1 MPEIQDGVKSR
12 SSFHAHLEKLEVDL
26 SKLGVM
32 AEESLAKAVKALKDH
47 DLEMAEE
54 VIGQDDDIDVQ
65 ALELENRCLSILA
78 LQQPMAG
85 DLRRIGTVLKI
96 VTDLERVADH
106 AVDISKVTRR
116 LAGQTYIKP
125 LVDIPRMAR
134 IAQDMLRESLKA
146 FSVRELSSLE
156 RLREM
161 DDEVDYLYSQVFREL
176 LVFMM
181 SDPRTIQQSTELL
194 MVASHLER
202 VADHATNIGEWVIY
216 AVTGERKDLNL

>member
-1 MPEIQDGVKSR
+1 MPEIQDGIKAR
-12 SSFHAHLEKLEVDL
+12 SSFHTHLEQLEADL
-26 SKLGVM
+26 SKLGIL

-47 DLEMAEE
+47 DLEMAEQ
-54 VIGQDDDIDVQ
+54 VISQDDAMDVC

-116 LAGQTYIKP
+116 LVGQTYIKP

-146 FSVRELSSLE
+146 FSVREVSFLE
-156 RLREM
+156 KLREM
-161 DDEVDYLYSQVFREL
+161 DDEVDSLYSQVFREL

-181 SDPRTIQQSTELL
+181 SDPRTIQQSTEFL

>member
-1 MPEIQDGVKSR
+1 MPEIQDEMKSR
-12 SSFHAHLEKLEVDL
+12 SSFHAHLKQLEADL
-26 SKLGVM
+26 SKLGIL

-47 DLEMAEE
+47 DLEMAEQ
-54 VIGQDDDIDVQ
+54 VISQDDAIDVQ
-65 ALELENRCLSILA
+65 ALDLENRCLSILA

-116 LAGQTYIKP
+116 LVGQTYIKP

-134 IAQDMLRESLKA
+134 IAQDMLRESLEA
-146 FSVRELSSLE
+146 FNVREVSSVE

-161 DDEVDYLYSQVFREL
+161 DDEVDFLYSQIFREL

-181 SDPRTIQQSTELL
+181 SDPRTIQQSTEFL

>member
-12 SSFHAHLEKLEVDL
+12 SSFHAHVEQLEADL
-26 SKLGVM
+26 SKLGIL

-47 DLEMAEE
+47 DLEMAEQ
-54 VIGQDDDIDVQ
+54 VISQDDAIDVQ
-65 ALELENRCLSILA
+65 ALDLENRCLSILA

-116 LAGQTYIKP
+116 LVGQTYIKP

-134 IAQDMLRESLKA
+134 IAQGMLRESLEA
-146 FSVRELSSLE
+146 FNVREVSSLE
-156 RLREM
+156 KLREM
-161 DDEVDYLYSQVFREL
+161 DDEVDSLYSQVFREL

-181 SDPRTIQQSTELL
+181 SDPRTIQQSTEFL